1 MNPFLNTIYNFY
13 FLAIVV
19 AAFFAP
25 TVGEKIMWLTVAVL
39 QIFAFV
45 KEKEFVEIE
54 NYFWWC
60 FGASQVFPL
69 RKEVVFLSI
78 ILIPYGL
85 IIFTKTFKR
94 FYKQIVN

>member
-1 MNPFLNTIYNFY
+1 MNPLLSTIYNFL

-25 TVGEKIMWLTVAVL
+25 TVGEKIMWITVVVL

-45 KEKEFVEIE
+45 KEKEFMQIE
-54 NYFWWC
+54 SYFWWC

-69 RKEVVFLSI
+69 RKEAVLLST
-78 ILIPYGL
+78 ILILWGL
-85 IIFTKTFKR
+85 VIFAKTFKR
-94 FYKQIVN
+94 FYK